1 MEIKKIASNCMHF
14 ISRRFIELIGLMVAT
29 AGVLLIASLIT
40 YSPEDPNFIF
50 PDNTEIKNILG
61 FKGSFTSDLF
71 FQSIGYISIL
81 LSITLFISGLLI
93 IINKKIII
101 LIENLFFSIFY
112 PNSFWLLINGSG
124 GFVGKLLENTFFGL
138 AVKSNFQISYY
149 LLILIVLILFLIS
162 VNFKTSLFLKL
173 IKKIY
178 IIIFYKTKK
187 LY

>member
-81 LSITLFISGLLI
+81 LSITLFVP
-93 IINKKIII
+93 
-101 LIENLFFSIFY
+101 E
-112 PNSFWLLINGSG
+112 
-124 GFVGKLLENTFFGL
+124 
-138 AVKSNFQISYY
+138 
-149 LLILIVLILFLIS
+149 
-162 VNFKTSLFLKL
+162 
-173 IKKIY
+173 
-178 IIIFYKTKK
+178 
-187 LY
+187 